1 MMNTLDS
8 EDFLMI
14 CGYYCQVSNYRGGNI
29 TLPCFSK
36 YQRARKDAYGGQ
48 CKGSLSDLFILQNIE
63 VTYFI
68 SLFLFSLFFRVCL
81 FLFVCIMGTIFIPLV
96 FVSMLFL
103 GCQLMFEKHW
113 RSKNTFV
120 YYTLRVYLPSAHE
133 LLVSY

>member
-1 MMNTLDS
+1 MARLFEHLSLGILGPHGSCQLLQCGLVIFLS
-8 EDFLMI
+8 EKT
-14 CGYYCQVSNYRGGNI
+14 G
-29 TLPCFSK
+29 T
-36 YQRARKDAYGGQ
+36 
-48 CKGSLSDLFILQNIE
+48 SDLPNFLIHGMISI
-63 VTYFI
+63 I